1 MRVGIIADDLT
12 SAMDGGVQFAR
23 AGFKSVVTLDSGKI
37 RDFAQWPVVAVDAD
51 SRVRTPA
58 AAAASVARC
67 VAALR
72 DRDLLY
78 KTIDSTIRGHVAVEL
93 RAAQEASGRRAAI
106 LAPAFPA
113 AGRRTRMGRQY
124 LDDIPL
130 SRTAFAQDP
139 YHPVADDD
147 IRSILARAGIDGVRL
162 LDRTALR
169 DPLAVNAALAASA
182 CVVADAETDDDLEAL
197 VRAVTQPR
205 EVLWVGSPGLARALA
220 RSLAPPEA
228 REEAP
233 TQHVHRLVVA
243 VGSLNPSSRR
253 QLVVLRK
260 GIHCSVVEVDPT
272 LALKDAMHAGQ
283 TALDAAALGPTAASA
298 GATVVVTSSTPSGAP
313 HASGPDTARV
323 ADAIA
328 YAVALLQKTRPFKG
342 FILTGGDT
350 AAHVARRVGATAIEV
365 EREFAP
371 GIAIGSFTGATSARV
386 LTKAGGFG
394 DDATLMSACQYLRGE
409 RSARDAF

>member
-23 AGFKSVVTLDSGKI
+23 VGFKSVVTLDNGKI
-37 RDFAQWPVVAVDAD
+37 RDFSQWPVVAVDAD
-51 SRVRTPA
+51 SRVKTPA
-58 AAAASVARC
+58 GAAATIAHC

-72 DRDLLY
+72 DRELLY
-78 KTIDSTIRGHVAVEL
+78 KTVDSTIRGHVAVEL
-93 RAAQEASGRRAAI
+93 RAAQEASGRRSVI

-124 LDDIPL
+124 LDDVPL

-147 IRSILARAGIDGVRL
+147 IRSILARAGVHDVGL

-169 DPLAVNAALAASA
+169 DSVAVNAALAASA
-182 CVVADAETDDDLEAL
+182 CVVADAETDEDLEAL

-205 EVLWVGSPGLARALA
+205 GVLWVGSPGLARALS

-228 REEAP
+228 RETAP
-233 TQHVHRLVVA
+233 PQRVHRLVVA

-260 GIHCSVVEVDPT
+260 GIHCSVVEVDAT

-283 TALDAAALGPTAASA
+283 TALDAAALGPTAMGA
-298 GATVVVTSSTPSGAP
+298 GATVVVTSSALSGTP
-313 HASGPDTARV
+313 HASGPDTARI

-328 YAVALLQKTRPFKG
+328 YAVAVLQKIRPFKG
-342 FILTGGDT
+342 FVLTGGDT

-409 RSARDAF
+409 RPAGDAF